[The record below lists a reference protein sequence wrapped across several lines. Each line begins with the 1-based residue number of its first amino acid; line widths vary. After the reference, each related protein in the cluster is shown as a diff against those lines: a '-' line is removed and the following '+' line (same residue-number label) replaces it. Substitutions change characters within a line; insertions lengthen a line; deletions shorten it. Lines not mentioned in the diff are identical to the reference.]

1 MPANSRWVVAA
12 NNMSRVIQQEDL
24 VDCERWVL
32 PVVQSSSHAAP
43 SGAGLGPNMLTA
55 GQIEQVQRQ
64 AYEEGFAL
72 GRREGLAA
80 GQAEVHA
87 QVQRLD
93 QMMRAL
99 SVPFEGLDEQV
110 EQELLLL
117 TTTLLRQ
124 LVRREIKSDPGQIV
138 AVVREAMASLP
149 VATRNARL
157 YLHPED
163 ATLVR
168 DALAINDAERPWRIM
183 EDPVL
188 TRGGCRVITDTS
200 SIDASVETR
209 LAILIA
215 TVLGGVRDSDS
226 SAPA

>member
-1 MPANSRWVVAA
+1 
-12 NNMSRVIQQEDL
+12 MSKVIPQEEL
-24 VDCERWVL
+24 AGCERWIL
-32 PVVQSSSHAAP
+32 PAVQALSRHAP
-43 SGAGLGPNMLTA
+43 SGPGLGANLLTA

-80 GQAEVHA
+80 GQTELHA

-99 SVPFEGLDEQV
+99 SMPFEKLDQQV

-124 LVRREIKSDPGQIV
+124 LVRRELKSDPGQIV

-149 VATRNARL
+149 VASRNARL

-163 ATLVR
+163 AVLVR
-168 DALAINDAERPWRIM
+168 DALAISDAERPWRIM

-188 TRGGCRVITDTS
+188 TRGGCRVVTDTS

-226 SAPA
+226 PIPA

>member
-1 MPANSRWVVAA
+1 
-12 NNMSRVIQQEDL
+12 MSNLSKVIPQAEL
-24 VDCERWVL
+24 AEYERWVL
-32 PVVQSSSHAAP
+32 PAVQSSSRAAP
-43 SGAGLGPNMLTA
+43 SGLGLGANLLTA

-80 GQAEVHA
+80 GQVELHA

-99 SVPFEGLDEQV
+99 SVPFEGLDQQV

-117 TTTLLRQ
+117 TTTMLRQ
-124 LVRREIKSDPGQIV
+124 LVRRELKSDPGQIV

-163 ATLVR
+163 AALVR
-168 DALAINDAERPWRIM
+168 DALAISDAERPWRIM

-226 SAPA
+226 STQA

>member
-1 MPANSRWVVAA
+1 
-12 NNMSRVIQQEDL
+12 MSNLSKVIPQAEL
-24 VDCERWVL
+24 AECERWIL
-32 PVVQSSSHAAP
+32 PAVQSSGRGAP
-43 SGAGLGPNMLTA
+43 SGPGLGANLLTA

-80 GQAEVHA
+80 GQDELHA

-99 SVPFEGLDEQV
+99 SAPFEGLDQQV

-117 TTTLLRQ
+117 TTTMLRQ
-124 LVRREIKSDPGQIV
+124 LVRRELKTDPGQIV

-168 DALAINDAERPWRIM
+168 DALAISDAERPWRVM

-226 SAPA
+226 PTQA

>member
-1 MPANSRWVVAA
+1 VI
-12 NNMSRVIQQEDL
+12 RVSNLSKIIPQAEL
-24 VDCERWVL
+24 SEYERWVL
-32 PVVQSSSHAAP
+32 PSVQSSSRAAP
-43 SGAGLGPNMLTA
+43 SGLGLGANLLTA

-72 GRREGLAA
+72 GRREGLAS
-80 GQAEVHA
+80 GQVELHA

-99 SVPFEGLDEQV
+99 SAPFEGLDQQV

-117 TTTLLRQ
+117 TTTMLRQ
-124 LVRREIKSDPGQIV
+124 LVRRELKSDPGQIV

-163 ATLVR
+163 AVLVR
-168 DALAINDAERPWRIM
+168 DALAISDAERPWRIM

-226 SAPA
+226 PTQT

>member
-1 MPANSRWVVAA
+1 
-12 NNMSRVIQQEDL
+12 MSRIIPQEAL
-24 VDCERWVL
+24 AGYERWVL
-32 PVVQSSSHAAP
+32 PAMQSSSHAAP
-43 SGAGLGPNMLTA
+43 SGLGSGANLLTA

-80 GQAEVHA
+80 GQAELHA

-99 SVPFEGLDEQV
+99 STPFEGLDQQV

-117 TTTLLRQ
+117 TTTMLRQ
-124 LVRREIKSDPGQIV
+124 LVRRELKTDPGQVV

-149 VATRNARL
+149 VASRNARL

-163 ATLVR
+163 AVLVR
-168 DALAINDAERPWRIM
+168 DALAISDAERPWRIM

-200 SIDASVETR
+200 SIDAGVETR

-215 TVLGGVRDSDS
+215 TVLGGVRDSDG
-226 SAPA
+226 PAQA

>member
-1 MPANSRWVVAA
+1 MV
-12 NNMSRVIQQEDL
+12 RVSNLSKVIPQEEL
-24 VDCERWVL
+24 SECERWVL
-32 PVVQSSSHAAP
+32 PAVQSSLRAAP
-43 SGAGLGPNMLTA
+43 SGPGLGANLLTA
-55 GQIEQVQRQ
+55 GQIEQVQRR

-80 GQAEVHA
+80 GQAELHA

-99 SVPFEGLDEQV
+99 SAPFEGLDQQV

-117 TTTLLRQ
+117 TTTMLRQ
-124 LVRREIKSDPGQIV
+124 LVRRELKTDPGQIV

-149 VATRNARL
+149 VASRNARL

-163 ATLVR
+163 AALVR
-168 DALAINDAERPWRIM
+168 DALAISDAERPWRIM

-188 TRGGCRVITDTS
+188 TRGGCRVMTDTS

-226 SAPA
+226 PT

>member
-1 MPANSRWVVAA
+1 VSNLSK
-12 NNMSRVIQQEDL
+12 VIPQEEL
-24 VDCERWVL
+24 AECERWIM
-32 PVVQSSSHAAP
+32 PAVQSSSRAAP
-43 SGAGLGPNMLTA
+43 SGLGLGANLLTA

-80 GQAEVHA
+80 GQAELHA

-99 SVPFEGLDEQV
+99 SAPFEGLDQQV

-117 TTTLLRQ
+117 TTTMLRQ
-124 LVRREIKSDPGQIV
+124 LVRRELKTDPGQVI

-149 VATRNARL
+149 VASRNARL

-163 ATLVR
+163 AVLVR
-168 DALAINDAERPWRIM
+168 DALAISDAERPWRIM

-226 SAPA
+226 PTQA

>member
-1 MPANSRWVVAA
+1 
-12 NNMSRVIQQEDL
+12 MSNLSKVIPQAEL
-24 VDCERWVL
+24 AEYERWVL
-32 PVVQSSSHAAP
+32 PAVQSSSRAAP
-43 SGAGLGPNMLTA
+43 SGLGLGANLLTA

-80 GQAEVHA
+80 GQVELHA

-99 SVPFEGLDEQV
+99 SLPFEGLDQQV

-117 TTTLLRQ
+117 TTTMLRQ
-124 LVRREIKSDPGQIV
+124 LVRRELKSDPGQIV

-163 ATLVR
+163 AALVR
-168 DALAINDAERPWRIM
+168 DALAISDAERPWRIM

-226 SAPA
+226 STQA

>member
-1 MPANSRWVVAA
+1 
-12 NNMSRVIQQEDL
+12 MSNLSKVIPQAEL
-24 VDCERWVL
+24 AEYERWVL
-32 PVVQSSSHAAP
+32 PTVQSSSRAAP
-43 SGAGLGPNMLTA
+43 SGLGLGANLLTA

-80 GQAEVHA
+80 GQVELHA

-99 SVPFEGLDEQV
+99 SVPFEGLDQQV

-117 TTTLLRQ
+117 TTTMLRQ
-124 LVRREIKSDPGQIV
+124 LVRRELKSDPGQIV

-163 ATLVR
+163 AALVR
-168 DALAINDAERPWRIM
+168 DALAISDAERPWRIM

-226 SAPA
+226 STQA